1 MKDKEF
7 TVPLTIGLVLSALT
21 IWYLISC
28 APYKENTDYCSQ
40 LRAQKDL
47 IIAKYSPGPEKI
59 ELLRAIDSLINLKK
73 CNYVG
78 N

>member
-7 TVPLTIGLVLSALT
+7 TVPLILGIIASILV
-21 IWYLISC
+21 IWYFISC
-28 APYKENTDYCSQ
+28 APYKENMDYCDQ
-40 LRAQKDL
+40 LKAQKDF
-47 IIAKYSPGPEKI
+47 ITEKYSPGYEKT